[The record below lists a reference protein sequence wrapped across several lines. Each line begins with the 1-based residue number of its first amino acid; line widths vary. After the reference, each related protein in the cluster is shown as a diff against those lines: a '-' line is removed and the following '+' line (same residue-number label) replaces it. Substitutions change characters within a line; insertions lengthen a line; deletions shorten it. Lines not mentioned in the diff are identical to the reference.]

1 MTTKAERVH
10 MGRVAALGC
19 YLCRHLGL
27 GDTPAQ
33 VHHVREG
40 QGMAQRASN
49 WLTVPLCEKHHA
61 RRAADAHA
69 EYIGRNTLTLPLFPT
84 MHDSDVARVVDTLVS
99 IVQACLKP

>member
-1 MTTKAERVH
+1 

-33 VHHVREG
+33 VHHIREG

-61 RRAADAHA
+61 NYSVDGIHGQRMAWKRAGVNEMDALA
-69 EYIGRNTLTLPLFPT
+69 
-84 MHDSDVARVVDTLVS
+84 DTLERLM
-99 IVQACLKP
+99 A

>member
-10 MGRVAALGC
+10 MSRVAALGC

-27 GDTPAQ
+27 GETPAQ

-49 WLTVPLCEKHHA
+49 WLTVPLCDRHHA
-61 RRAADAHA
+61 NSSPDGIHGQRKAWKLAGVNEMDALA
-69 EYIGRNTLTLPLFPT
+69 
-84 MHDSDVARVVDTLVS
+84 DTLKN
-99 IVQACLKP
+99 LMGD